1 MSYGRMGK
9 RSREAIEEMRAGLEG
24 FVSTRRFFSASLFN
38 AALFLGGSL
47 FETPHRRE
55 PPPSRPGTSPTLRQ
69 APVLRRFNTSCC
81 ASHCSARRSL
91 SSADSPH
98 PKRARAGRATR
109 ERATRERAAGKVNV
123 RGVRESM
130 VLDGEGRACISV
142 KGYGKVGRADPTPP
156 PHLTEQGVAPPLS
169 LASRSSIHA
178 TMSASALSSRPA
190 LFGDRLVRPG
200 LIEERVVLED
210 RRAACVCRTCS
221 LSRRVSPSRPPVSH
235 HPLSPPRH
243 S

>member
-1 MSYGRMGK
+1 
-9 RSREAIEEMRAGLEG
+9 
-24 FVSTRRFFSASLFN
+24 
-38 AALFLGGSL
+38 
-47 FETPHRRE
+47 
-55 PPPSRPGTSPTLRQ
+55 
-69 APVLRRFNTSCC
+69 
-81 ASHCSARRSL
+81 
-91 SSADSPH
+91 
-98 PKRARAGRATR
+98 
-109 ERATRERAAGKVNV
+109 V